1 VSAVPPPPRVPYR
14 TGVGYDSHR
23 LAAGGPLRLGGIDIP
38 FDRHCAGHS
47 DGDAICHAITDAL
60 LGAAA
65 LGDIGALFPDT
76 DPANRGRDSIE
87 MLAAAVAAVHA
98 AGWRVGNVDVTVVAE
113 RPRIGPVRE
122 AMRVR
127 LADTLA
133 VGVED
138 VFVKGKTNETLGWIG
153 RGEGLGVIAVA
164 TLVAV

>member
-1 VSAVPPPPRVPYR
+1 MSGAPAPRVPFR

-23 LAAGGPLRLGGIDIP
+23 LADGGPMRLGGIDIP

-47 DGDAICHAITDAL
+47 DGDAICHAVTDAI

-76 DPANRGRDSIE
+76 DPANKGKDSVE
-87 MLAAAVAAVHA
+87 MLAAAVRRVHE
-98 AGWRVGNVDVTVVAE
+98 AGWRIGNVDVTVIAE
-113 RPRIGPVRE
+113 QPKIGKHRAGMRE
-122 AMRVR
+122 R
-127 LADTLA
+127 LAETLDVA
-133 VGVED
+133 VGD

-153 RGEGLGVIAVA
+153 RGEGLAVIAVA